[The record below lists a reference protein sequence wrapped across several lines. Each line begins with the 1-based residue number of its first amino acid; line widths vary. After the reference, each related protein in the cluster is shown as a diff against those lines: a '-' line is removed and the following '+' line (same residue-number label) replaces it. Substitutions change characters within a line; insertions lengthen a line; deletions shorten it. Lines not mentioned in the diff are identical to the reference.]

1 MRRKYLF
8 HLTFRI
14 AAALAAL
21 LLRLLRPE
29 VFAVL
34 DGAAFFRGFSVL
46 HLFWLVWAGDMVL
59 QLLPLRR
66 HMALGSQKQFS
77 RCRIPTGRAP
87 DRAALRTFVRQSD
100 QTAGAVFL
108 LWLLL
113 TLAVGLLYRTRVLGK
128 AELFLLCVCF
138 YVCDLICV
146 LFFCPFRIFF
156 LKNRCCATCRIFNWD
171 HLMMFSPF
179 VFAAG
184 FFTLSLFFLALL
196 VFVVWEAA
204 FHLHPERFWEQTNAA
219 LGCAACTDRLCGRA
233 L

>member
-8 HLTFRI
+8 RLTFRI

-21 LLRLLRPE
+21 LLQLLRPE

-66 HMALGSQKQFS
+66 HMTLGSQKQFS

-113 TLAVGLLYRTRVLGK
+113 TLVDVGSRVSDSVANEIRAIDGVLRVRLL
-128 AELFLLCVCF
+128 
-138 YVCDLICV
+138 
-146 LFFCPFRIFF
+146 
-156 LKNRCCATCRIFNWD
+156 N
-171 HLMMFSPF
+171 H
-179 VFAAG
+179 
-184 FFTLSLFFLALL
+184 
-196 VFVVWEAA
+196 
-204 FHLHPERFWEQTNAA
+204 
-219 LGCAACTDRLCGRA
+219 
-233 L
+233 

>member
-8 HLTFRI
+8 RLTFRI

-21 LLRLLRPE
+21 LLWLLRPE

-87 DRAALRTFVRQSD
+87 DRAALRTFVRQS
-100 QTAGAVFL
+100 
-108 LWLLL
+108 
-113 TLAVGLLYRTRVLGK
+113 
-128 AELFLLCVCF
+128 
-138 YVCDLICV
+138 
-146 LFFCPFRIFF
+146 
-156 LKNRCCATCRIFNWD
+156 
-171 HLMMFSPF
+171 
-179 VFAAG
+179 
-184 FFTLSLFFLALL
+184 LSLI
-196 VFVVWEAA
+196 
-204 FHLHPERFWEQTNAA
+204 HI
-219 LGCAACTDRLCGRA
+219 
-233 L
+233 